1 MKQDRILQTRS
12 PYKSMLISKRE
23 LRILYYAL
31 KYDMEENHAHQPV
44 SNTQQSLLEDLK
56 FFGEVKD

>member
-1 MKQDRILQTRS
+1 MKQDRILQARS

-31 KYDMEENHAHQPV
+31 KYDMEENHAHQSV

>member
-1 MKQDRILQTRS
+1 MKQDRILTTKSQ
-12 PYKSMLISKRE
+12 YKSLVFKKSE
-23 LRILYYAL
+23 LRVLYYAL

-56 FFGEVKD
+56 FFGEVKV